1 MTASSQSIIADGL
14 RLLRELVAI
23 PSPSGEERP
32 AVEHLVGWLRNHG
45 FCAYR
50 DAAGNAMGVL
60 QVAGGS
66 DQASGVRS
74 QEPGDSDQGSGV
86 RGQEPGDSDQA
97 SGVRS
102 QTSDADTQYAVRN
115 TQEILLLGHIDT
127 VRGFPRVRERA
138 GRLYGRGAVDAKGPL
153 AAFATAAAL
162 IGPRPEWRIIVAG
175 AVEEEA
181 ATSKGARYLA
191 QRRRPDM
198 VVIGE
203 PTGWQRM
210 ALGYKGRLL
219 AEVEFQRM
227 MSHTAG
233 PAASAPEMAFAYWR
247 RVQELVEELNTGR
260 ERVWEQVQPSLRHF
274 TSGDDGLLETAE
286 MRMGFR
292 LPESITPDTL
302 KQLLISADGLGT
314 FRFSGEERAF
324 RAEKNTPLVRAFVA
338 AVRSQGG
345 VPNFLLKTGTSDMN
359 VVGPAWGCP
368 ILAYGPGDSSLDHTP
383 EEHVELAEWL
393 RGVEV
398 LADALRRITAD
409 ESRLNADAPAGH
421 NAQ

>member
-1 MTASSQSIIADGL
+1 MTASTQDITASGL
-14 RLLRELVAI
+14 RLLRELIQI

-32 AVEHLVGWLRNHG
+32 AVEHLVAWLRKHG

-50 DAAGNAMGVL
+50 DAAGNAIGVL
-60 QVAGGS
+60 QASGDRGQGSVIRHQVAGANG
-66 DQASGVRS
+66 R
-74 QEPGDSDQGSGV
+74 
-86 RGQEPGDSDQA
+86 
-97 SGVRS
+97 
-102 QTSDADTQYAVRN
+102 TLDADTQYAVRN
-115 TQEILLLGHIDT
+115 VRELLLLGHIDT
-127 VRGFPRVRERA
+127 VRGFPRVREQD

-162 IGPRPEWRIIVAG
+162 VGPRPGWRIMVAG

-181 ATSKGARYLA
+181 ATSKGARHLA
-191 QRRRPDM
+191 GRRRPDL

-203 PTGWQRM
+203 PTGWQRV

-219 AEVEFQRM
+219 ADVEFQRM

-233 PAASAPEMAFAYWR
+233 PAASAPELAFAYWR

-292 LPESITPDTL
+292 LPESIAPETF
-302 KQLLISADGLGT
+302 KKLLVSVDGVGS
-314 FRFSGEERAF
+314 FRFSGEERAY

-338 AVRSQGG
+338 AVRGRGG
-345 VPNFLLKTGTSDMN
+345 EPGFLLKTGTSDMN
-359 VVGPAWGCP
+359 VVGPAWNCP

-383 EEHVELAEWL
+383 EEHVEIAEWL

-398 LADALRRITAD
+398 LADALRRLT
-409 ESRLNADAPAGH
+409 EPSPPA
-421 NAQ
+421 

>member
-1 MTASSQSIIADGL
+1 MTASTQDITASGL
-14 RLLRELVAI
+14 RLLRELIQI

-32 AVEHLVGWLRNHG
+32 AVEHLVAWLRKHG

-50 DAAGNAMGVL
+50 DAAGNAIGVL
-60 QVAGGS
+60 Q
-66 DQASGVRS
+66 ASGDRK
-74 QEPGDSDQGSGV
+74 QEPGA
-86 RGQEPGDSDQA
+86 RGRETIPNPQSTIHNAKEL
-97 SGVRS
+97 
-102 QTSDADTQYAVRN
+102 
-115 TQEILLLGHIDT
+115 LLLGHIDT
-127 VRGFPRVRERA
+127 VRGFPRVRERD

-162 IGPRPEWRIIVAG
+162 VGPRPGWRIVVIG

-181 ATSKGARYLA
+181 ATSKGARYLVG
-191 QRRRPDM
+191 RHRPDM

-219 AEVEFQRM
+219 ADVAFQRM

-233 PAASAPEMAFAYWR
+233 PATSAPELAFAYWR

-260 ERVWEQVQPSLRHF
+260 ERLWEQVQASLRHF
-274 TSGDDGLLETAE
+274 ASEDNGLLETANLHL
-286 MRMGFR
+286 GFR
-292 LPESITPDTL
+292 LPESISPETF
-302 KQLLISADGLGT
+302 KGLLISADGRGT
-314 FRFSGEERAF
+314 FRFSGEERAY

-345 VPNFLLKTGTSDMN
+345 EPGFLLKTGTSDMN
-359 VVGPAWGCP
+359 VVGPAWNCP

-383 EEHVELAEWL
+383 EEHVKIAEWL
-393 RGVEV
+393 HGVEV
-398 LADALRRITAD
+398 LADALRRLT
-409 ESRLNADAPAGH
+409 EPSPPA
-421 NAQ
+421 

>member
-1 MTASSQSIIADGL
+1 MTASSQDITASGL
-14 RLLRELVAI
+14 RLLRELLEI

-32 AVEHLVGWLRNHG
+32 AVEHLVSWLRHHG

-50 DAAGNAMGVL
+50 DAAGNAIGVL
-60 QVAGGS
+60 QA
-66 DQASGVRS
+66 
-74 QEPGDSDQGSGV
+74 PGNS
-86 RGQEPGDSDQA
+86 GQEPGC
-97 SGVRS
+97 RS
-102 QTSDADTQYAVRN
+102 QGAGGRGQESDSSTQYAVRK

-127 VRGFPRVRERA
+127 VRGFLRVRERE

-162 IGPRPEWRIIVAG
+162 VGPRPGWRIVVAG

-181 ATSKGARYLA
+181 ATSRGARYLTK
-191 QRRRPDM
+191 RRKPDM

-219 AEVEFQRM
+219 ADVEFQRL

-233 PAASAPEMAFAYWR
+233 PAPSAPEMAFAYWQ

-274 TSGDDGLLETAE
+274 SSGDDGLLETAE
-286 MRMGFR
+286 IRMGFR
-292 LPESITPDTL
+292 LPESVAPETF
-302 KQLLISADGLGT
+302 KRLLVSADGMGT
-314 FRFSGEERAF
+314 FRFSGEERAY

-345 VPNFLLKTGTSDMN
+345 TPNFLLKTGTSDMN
-359 VVGPAWGCP
+359 VVGPVWGCP

-383 EEHVELAEWL
+383 EEHVEVAEWL

-398 LADALRRITAD
+398 LADALRRVTA
-409 ESRLNADAPAGH
+409 A
-421 NAQ
+421 

>member
-1 MTASSQSIIADGL
+1 MRESSQAIIASGL
-14 RLLRELVAI
+14 RLLRELLEI

-32 AVEHLVGWLRNHG
+32 AVEHLVAWLRDHG
-45 FCAYR
+45 FSAHR
-50 DAAGNAMGVL
+50 DAAGNAVGVL
-60 QVAGGS
+60 GAGNWKLEAEPIPNPQS
-66 DQASGVRS
+66 VVRN
-74 QEPGDSDQGSGV
+74 
-86 RGQEPGDSDQA
+86 
-97 SGVRS
+97 
-102 QTSDADTQYAVRN
+102 TQYAVRN
-115 TQEILLLGHIDT
+115 PQELLLLGHIDT
-127 VRGFPRVRERA
+127 VRGFPRVHERG

-162 IGPRPEWRIIVAG
+162 VGPQPGWRIVIAG

-181 ATSKGARYLA
+181 ATSKGARHLA
-191 QRRRPDM
+191 RRRKPDM

-203 PTGWQRM
+203 PTGWQRV

-219 AEVEFQRM
+219 ADVEFQRL

-274 TSGDDGLLETAE
+274 ASSDDGLLETAE

-292 LPESITPDTL
+292 LPESVTPETF
-302 KQLLISADGLGT
+302 KRLLVSVDGNGT
-314 FRFSGEERAF
+314 FRFSGEERAY

-338 AVRSQGG
+338 AVRGQGG
-345 VPNFLLKTGTSDMN
+345 APNFLLKTGTSDMN
-359 VVGPAWGCP
+359 VVGPVWNCP

-383 EEHVELAEWL
+383 EEHVEIAEWL

-398 LADALRRITAD
+398 LADALRRLTCP
-409 ESRLNADAPAGH
+409 L
-421 NAQ
+421 

>member
-1 MTASSQSIIADGL
+1 MTASSQDITASGL
-14 RLLRELVAI
+14 RLLRQLLEI

-32 AVEHLVGWLRNHG
+32 AVERLVAWLRDHG
-45 FCAYR
+45 FSGHR
-50 DAAGNAMGVL
+50 DAAGNAIGVL
-60 QVAGGS
+60 Q
-66 DQASGVRS
+66 
-74 QEPGDSDQGSGV
+74 GSGG
-86 RGQEPGDSDQA
+86 RGQETIPN
-97 SGVRS
+97 S
-102 QTSDADTQYAVRN
+102 QSPIPN
-115 TQEILLLGHIDT
+115 PKELLLLGHIDT
-127 VRGFPRVRERA
+127 VRGFPRVTERA

-162 IGPRPEWRIIVAG
+162 VGPRPGWRIVVAG

-181 ATSKGARYLA
+181 ATSKGARHLA
-191 QRRRPDM
+191 QRRKPDM

-219 AEVEFQRM
+219 ADVEFQRM

-233 PAASAPEMAFAYWR
+233 PAASAPELAFAYWR

-260 ERVWEQVQPSLRHF
+260 ERVWEQVQSSLRCF
-274 TSGDDGLLETAE
+274 TSGDDGLLETADL
-286 MRMGFR
+286 RLGFR
-292 LPESITPDTL
+292 LPESVAPETF
-302 KQLLISADGLGT
+302 KRLLISADGVGT
-314 FRFSGEERAF
+314 FRFSGEERAY

-338 AVRSQGG
+338 AVRGQGG

-383 EEHVELAEWL
+383 EEHVELTEWL
-393 RGVEV
+393 AGVEV
-398 LADALRRITAD
+398 LADALRRITA
-409 ESRLNADAPAGH
+409 A
-421 NAQ
+421 

>member
-1 MTASSQSIIADGL
+1 MTASSQDIIARGL
-14 RLLRELVAI
+14 RLLREQIEI

-32 AVEHLVGWLRNHG
+32 AVEHLVGWLCDHG
-45 FCAYR
+45 FAAHR
-50 DAAGNAMGVL
+50 DAAGNAVGVL
-60 QVAGGS
+60 QGPGARG
-66 DQASGVRS
+66 QAS
-74 QEPGDSDQGSGV
+74 DV
-86 RGQEPGDSDQA
+86 RGQTP
-97 SGVRS
+97 
-102 QTSDADTQYAVRN
+102 DADTQYAVRN

-127 VRGFPRVRERA
+127 VRGFPRVVERA

-153 AAFATAAAL
+153 AAFAAAAAL
-162 IGPRPEWRIIVAG
+162 VGPRPGWRIVVAG
-175 AVEEEA
+175 AVEEESA
-181 ATSKGARYLA
+181 SSKGARHLA
-191 QRRRPDM
+191 GRRKPDM

-219 AEVEFQRM
+219 ADVEFQRM

-247 RVQELVEELNTGR
+247 RVQGLVEELNTGR
-260 ERVWEQVQPSLRHF
+260 ERIWEQVQPSLQHF
-274 TSGDDGLLETAE
+274 ASGDDGMLETADL
-286 MRMGFR
+286 RMGFR
-292 LPESITPDTL
+292 LPESLAPEAF
-302 KQLLISADGLGT
+302 KRLLISVDGQGT
-314 FRFSGEERAF
+314 FRFSGEEHAY

-338 AVRSQGG
+338 AVRGQGG

-383 EEHVELAEWL
+383 EEHVEIAEWL

-398 LADALRRITAD
+398 LADALRRITA
-409 ESRLNADAPAGH
+409 A
-421 NAQ
+421 

>member
-1 MTASSQSIIADGL
+1 MTTSAQDITASGL
-14 RLLRELVAI
+14 RLLRQQIEI

-32 AVEHLVGWLRNHG
+32 AVEHLVGWLRGHG
-45 FCAYR
+45 FAAHR
-50 DAAGNAMGVL
+50 DAAGNAIGVM
-60 QVAGGS
+60 
-66 DQASGVRS
+66 QASGDRDQGSGV
-74 QEPGDSDQGSGV
+74 SDQGSGV
-86 RGQEPGDSDQA
+86 RSQGADITHRA
-97 SGVRS
+97 SRI
-102 QTSDADTQYAVRN
+102 TH
-115 TQEILLLGHIDT
+115 EILLLGHIDT
-127 VRGFPRVRERA
+127 VRGFPRVTERG

-162 IGPRPEWRIIVAG
+162 VGPRPGWRIVVAG
-175 AVEEEA
+175 AVEEESA
-181 ATSKGARYLA
+181 SSKGARHLA
-191 QRRRPDM
+191 GQRRPDM

-219 AEVEFQRM
+219 ADVEFQRM

-233 PAASAPEMAFAYWR
+233 PAASAPELAFAYWR

-274 TSGDDGLLETAE
+274 ASGDAGLLETAE

-292 LPESITPDTL
+292 LPESIAPDTF
-302 KQLLISADGLGT
+302 KRLLVSADGVGT
-314 FRFSGEERAF
+314 FRFSGEERAY

-338 AVRSQGG
+338 AVRGQGG

-359 VVGPAWGCP
+359 VVGPAWNCP

-393 RGVEV
+393 AGVEV
-398 LADALRRITAD
+398 LADALRRLTA
-409 ESRLNADAPAGH
+409 A
-421 NAQ
+421 